1 MRLYSKCYEEKR
13 MVFDEK
19 ERDLM
24 GDCVNLIVDIMKE
37 FTGSTEDV
45 TLPSPDDD
53 DEDYEYDGHDF
64 YSTLSDMEQLLTNLL
79 MTGVIVGRS
88 KVEKKLK

>member
-1 MRLYSKCYEEKR
+1 
-13 MVFDEK
+13 MVFNEK

-24 GDCVNLIVDIMKE
+24 GDCVNLIVDIMEE

-53 DEDYEYDGHDF
+53 GEDCEYDGYDF

-79 MTGVIVGRS
+79 MTGVIVGHHE
-88 KVEKKLK
+88 VEKKVK